1 MGEKLTRGT
10 WGYGIA
16 VLSFFSSGISPA
28 KLCSSFVL
36 VNLKNVKV
44 LFVLRFYHP
53 NKTNKINLLIPVFG
67 LKMAV
72 MMSSVVKQEIYT
84 LKLFRV
90 AAGCIYSF
98 RIHSLKQSFRTCIQS
113 IRF

>member
-1 MGEKLTRGT
+1 MGV
-10 WGYGIA
+10 YGIA

-28 KLCSSFVL
+28 KLCNSFVL

-53 NKTNKINLLIPVFG
+53 NNTNKINRLIHVLC

-72 MMSSVVKQEIYT
+72 MMSSVVKQEICT

-90 AAGCIYSF
+90 AAGCIHSF
-98 RIHSLKQSFRTCIQS
+98 QIHNLKQSFRTCIQS